1 MQSRRWPV
9 RASRLPGGAS
19 ETQPWRWGGGGKVGI
34 EGGVGGRG
42 GVWKMR
48 EGEGGVENEGGGGG
62 VEKEGGKGV

>member
-1 MQSRRWPV
+1 M
-9 RASRLPGGAS
+9 
-19 ETQPWRWGGGGKVGI
+19 GI

-62 VEKEGGKGV
+62 CGKGGREGGIEGGWRGRGVWKRREGERGVWKRREKEGV